1 LSNRYELPTL
11 ALAPQSSRCP
21 TMVLM
26 TLIVGSVMVNGQ
38 AWNKWV
44 VLARSR
50 AKVVVASTTTPDSY
64 YEPPWVPR
72 QSARRSGYEPSA
84 AFG

>member
-1 LSNRYELPTL
+1 
-11 ALAPQSSRCP
+11 
-21 TMVLM
+21 MVLM